1 MSLPI
6 PSIKRL
12 CRVYELLSEL
22 RRANRSS
29 ISSTE
34 IGQSLQIKAH
44 TVRKDINLLGKIGP
58 SRSGYPVDKL
68 IKLIQERLQLCEKK
82 GLCVVGLGP
91 VGQIVLRYYDFLK
104 DSYPL
109 LAGFDQSINRLETI
123 NTTVPLYPFHAIT
136 EVVQAEDISLA
147 ILTTVRELAQKATER
162 LVRGGVRGIINLTGT
177 LLHSNRQD
185 VWIKSI
191 DLREEL
197 RILTACLT
205 KGRSGRLE

>member
-1 MSLPI
+1 
-6 PSIKRL
+6 
-12 CRVYELLSEL
+12 
-22 RRANRSS
+22 
-29 ISSTE
+29 
-34 IGQSLQIKAH
+34 
-44 TVRKDINLLGKIGP
+44 
-58 SRSGYPVDKL
+58 
-68 IKLIQERLQLCEKK
+68 
-82 GLCVVGLGP
+82 

-123 NTTVPLYPFHAIT
+123 HTTVPLYPFHAIA

-162 LVRGGVRGIINLTGT
+162 LVRGAVRGIINLTGT

-197 RILTACLT
+197 RILTACLA